1 MQMTKKVLSVVLAV
15 MMVVSM
21 MVVGTVF
28 SASAATITVTTAAE
42 FDAAIQTSG
51 EVVLGANINMAD
63 VSKSYATVPTGADVT
78 IDFADYTLTAYYGI
92 ENDGTL
98 TLKASGT
105 GGINATGM
113 AIDNFGKLTV
123 ESGTYTS
130 SHKSYATIH
139 SEDVCTTLVKG
150 GTFTND
156 KGYGVYI
163 YKNSNTTIN
172 GGTFTAEG
180 WVVCSWAQTTGAKV
194 TITNGT
200 FTSTGN
206 AVLSGN
212 GTAGAGGNT
221 WTIKGGTFNANADIA
236 DTEGYLSCAIYAPN
250 DDTWTIS
257 GGTFNVK
264 DGVAVC
270 QRAGT
275 VKITGGTFNVTGDGT
290 TGKVGDSRVVVPS
303 GSAVVY
309 DSASNYPA
317 QSDEDNTKI
326 SGGSFT
332 TDQTPV
338 AQVKN
343 DGDATRITTS
353 GGTFDQEVAA
363 EFIDPVY
370 EYDDATDK
378 IVAKDDLTPV
388 WDWIDSTSVS
398 YRYQAQLTLKDGDTV
413 VSTTVYSPTIAANA
427 DGSFTYSCTAKKVAG
442 ISYGPIA
449 NKEVAANF
457 VIMTSS
463 ELSAAVKIAG
473 EWKLGADLNTTT
485 NVVSNGFKLDGQG
498 HTLTTSGSL
507 LPAYSMFRSKDAN
520 TKFELSNIT
529 LDGNNGR
536 YGAVEAYTSNGG
548 NNPNNEITL
557 NNVTIKNFNNKSD
570 YTGPVYAFGASTVN
584 LNNCTITDNKV
595 KTTNVKV
602 NGKAVSDADAAANS
616 GKSVWA
622 GAKATVNINGG
633 TYEEILLH
641 GGTANT
647 TIDGNATVDTVRFGF
662 TNATEDSTKMKAV
675 VNEATVN
682 EVVSYTDFVEENVV
696 KDPAKANVAAP
707 AGYMWDDSATDG
719 MKTLV
724 SENPI
729 NKAMAKA
736 DDGNKFGLTC
746 NYKKGAI
753 LGVQLK
759 SKAEVD
765 APVTSES
772 GQETG
777 KDVRFIAVLDT
788 NILRDATD
796 YGFVLAKVDKDTN
809 RKYSN
814 TNFENLKAN
823 FGNGEKTIS
832 ARDTFNNVCGD
843 PAYGDPRL
851 DTAYKYITCAV
862 NGVADN
868 EYVVA
873 RFYVTI
879 GGKTYYGKYAGHNY
893 HFTGCMTDA
902 NATAIAG

>member
-1 MQMTKKVLSVVLAV
+1 MQMTKKVLAVVLSV

-21 MVVGTVF
+21 MVVGAV
-28 SASAATITVTTAAE
+28 SASAANTVEVGSYAELTAAVTNVASG
-42 FDAAIQTSG
+42 DTIKITSPF
-51 EVVLGANINMAD
+51 EISTLNIPK
-63 VSKSYATVPTGADVT
+63 SKTIH
-78 IDFADYTLTAYYGI
+78 IDFNGNVLTCTVHKGI
-92 ENDGTL
+92 VVDGTL
-98 TLKASGT
+98 YLEDNSEGANGGLEGQNNIGLAVSHWSLYIKSGKYVAHMT
-105 GGINATGM
+105 DHSKCAFYSEGSTATGDERTKVS
-113 AIDNFGKLTV
+113 ADIFVQGGSI
-123 ESGTYTS
+123 ESDGYGIWAYGYQGGVT
-130 SHKSYATIH
+130 
-139 SEDVCTTLVKG
+139 VKG
-150 GTFTND
+150 GT
-156 KGYGVYI
+156 
-163 YKNSNTTIN
+163 
-172 GGTFTAEG
+172 
-180 WVVCSWAQTTGAKV
+180 
-194 TITNGT
+194 IT
-200 FTSTGN
+200 SHYAS
-206 AVLSGN
+206 AVSGN
-212 GTAGAGGNT
+212 GTAKYADYKISISGGTLISETDTAVYHPNKGTLTISGGTIQGATGVYTKAGTTTISGGTIKSTGAKAAYSYNGNGT
-221 WTIKGGTFNANADIA
+221 NPTGDAIVVDNCDYPAGSPTVTITGGTFQTTDAAASAVASYVKQDDPIYTGDNQVRVEGFIKGGTFD
-236 DTEGYLSCAIYAPN
+236 
-250 DDTWTIS
+250 
-257 GGTFNVK
+257 K
-264 DGVAVC
+264 
-270 QRAGT
+270 
-275 VKITGGTFNVTGDGT
+275 
-290 TGKVGDSRVVVPS
+290 
-303 GSAVVY
+303 
-309 DSASNYPA
+309 
-317 QSDEDNTKI
+317 
-326 SGGSFT
+326 
-332 TDQTPV
+332 
-338 AQVKN
+338 
-343 DGDATRITTS
+343 
-353 GGTFDQEVAA
+353 EVAA

-370 EYDDATDK
+370 EYDDATNK

-388 WDWIDSTSVS
+388 WEWVDSTSVS

-427 DGSFTYSCTAKKVAG
+427 DGSFTYSCAAKKVAG

-473 EWKLGADLNTTT
+473 EWKLGADITYSSFT
-485 NVVSNGFKLDGQG
+485 VYDGFKLDGQG
-498 HTLTTSGSL
+498 HTITSNSSL
-507 LPAYSMFRSKDAN
+507 LSYATFEVKDKD
-520 TKFELSNIT
+520 TQFELSNLT
-529 LDGNNGR
+529 LDGINKRNW
-536 YGAVEAYTSNGG
+536 AVSLYDSKSGG
-548 NNPNNEITL
+548 NNPNAKATL
-557 NNVTIKNFNNKSD
+557 NNVTIQNYNSSNIA
-570 YTGPVYAFGASTVN
+570 GAVYAFGSSTVV
-584 LNNCTITDNKV
+584 LNDCTITGNKA
-595 KTTNVKV
+595 KNST
-602 NGKAVSDADAAANS
+602 AAEQANC
-616 GKSVWA
+616 GGDVWA
-622 GAKATVNINGG
+622 GAKANVIINGG
-633 TYEEILLH
+633 TVGEVLLH
-641 GGTANT
+641 GGTANVT
-647 TIDGNATVDTVRFGF
+647 ADNGATVDTVRFGY

-696 KDPAKANVAAP
+696 KDPAKATVAAP
-707 AGYMWDDSATDG
+707 AGYMWDYSATDG
-719 MKTLV
+719 METLV
-724 SENPI
+724 PENPI

-759 SKAEVD
+759 SKAEVG